1 MVSSAYLRSLIFL
14 PEILI
19 SVCASYSP
27 ACLLMYSAYKL
38 HKQGDNIQPWCIPFP
53 IWNHSVVWCPVLT
66 VASWPAYRF
75 LRMQV
80 KWSGISMSLRVFQF
94 IVIYTV
100 PGFSVVNE
108 AELDVYISHNIS
120 LLKFSTEMLNN
131 YLTLFW
137 NHVNLSSI
145 MSTLFELWLD
155 CLCLFTEKTLWA
167 HLIASLWISTQQTQK

>member
-1 MVSSAYLRSLIFL
+1 MDISPSNLDSSLCFIQPTIFM
-14 PEILI
+14 
-19 SVCASYSP
+19 
-27 ACLLMYSAYKL
+27 MYSVYKL
-38 HKQGDNIQPWCIPFP
+38 NKQRDNIQPWCTPFT
-53 IWNHSVVWCPVLT
+53 IRNQSIVRCLVLT

-155 CLCLFTEKTLWA
+155 CLCLFTEKNSVSPS
-167 HLIASLWISTQQTQK
+167 HSISLDFYSANTEIELPANE

>member
-1 MVSSAYLRSLIFL
+1 
-14 PEILI
+14 
-19 SVCASYSP
+19 
-27 ACLLMYSAYKL
+27 
-38 HKQGDNIQPWCIPFP
+38 
-53 IWNHSVVWCPVLT
+53 
-66 VASWPAYRF
+66 
-75 LRMQV
+75 MQV

-145 MSTLFELWLD
+145 MSTLFEL
-155 CLCLFTEKTLWA
+155 
-167 HLIASLWISTQQTQK
+167 